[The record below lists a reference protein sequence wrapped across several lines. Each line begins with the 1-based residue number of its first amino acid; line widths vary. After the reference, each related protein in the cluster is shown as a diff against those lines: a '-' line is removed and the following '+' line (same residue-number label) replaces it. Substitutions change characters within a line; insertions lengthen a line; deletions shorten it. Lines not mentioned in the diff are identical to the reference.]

1 MSGLEAVAAFALAC
15 NVMQV
20 VEVAYKTVGTC
31 KRIYQTGQPD
41 PALDDYSSQLRD
53 VSNALE
59 TQLSKAVGP
68 LSSDDSRL
76 RDLAVQCTTIAN
88 GLLDQIASVSKS
100 AGKKTIGS
108 SIRLAI
114 KSMLK
119 QNDLNRWE
127 KDLAR
132 SQSAM
137 ETQLL
142 VSLRQRLDA
151 NILHSDEM
159 GRDLKYFVCQLSN
172 GQTSLSNLVLR
183 QTREIKGQMSKSFTE
198 AEASTKTHIT
208 TELLRSDNRM
218 QSHISKTFDNVQI
231 VAERHAQEESA
242 SRAQEES
249 YRRLLTSLKFPEM
262 EARRNHVSHACP
274 ETFHWILNSQDP
286 KCDSNAGNHS
296 EARTWDSLVEW
307 LQSSEPVYWI
317 SGKPAS
323 GKSTLMKFILSH
335 DQTKP
340 LLQQWQDNVHILSH
354 FFWRP
359 GTELQQS
366 IKGLLCSLL
375 HQIFVE
381 DKGRALP
388 YLKERRELCWKDS
401 PSDWDPQEL
410 EALLVDCLQCPW
422 AAFCLFID
430 GLDEVWPKDGIHNL
444 ILLLKTLL
452 HKTKNLKLCVS
463 SRREHLL
470 EIRLRDYPQL
480 KMHDLIQN
488 DLKKYATQT
497 LSEASAHSNLGSEDI
512 GNMISQIV
520 WASDGVF
527 LWTVLVSNS
536 LSRGLQNGDSR
547 KELFQRLD
555 SLPRDL
561 EGLYLDMWLR
571 QNGDDEIYRKSSAK
585 LLYLCLVGLGWKE
598 KQRFRSYLN
607 VFQLMAAM
615 YDEGPEDHLIHHR
628 HPVEELR
635 RRCRTTVKMV
645 QVRSA
650 GLLEASDVH
659 YMSQDDPDY
668 EAVFDDGIRFIHR
681 SAQDFLTDTQQGRA
695 VWANHGMTYDS
706 AYTKLY
712 LARTT
717 TLSYLVNERF
727 KDFYWRPSPPL
738 HTLAEHCDFLEPST
752 IRHCLQE
759 TAKRWHHFNTPA
771 VDQYLRGSHDMLV
784 EASRCGFFEYASE
797 QLSAEQDES
806 LAVPRLFLHSTCT
819 HGWMAFSDWV
829 WNEAGQR
836 HVVEGQCR
844 LLRLFLD
851 KVAFRDP
858 KPFILPPVG
867 DGGPCYSIS
876 QTLGGFLLLIRD
888 YVYRVGSAS
897 CQALLDTLG
906 AFEGTPVDLTYK
918 LLLNL
923 DWMTTSDLVMSYLEV
938 SLFGPGATIS
948 PRTERVQVEISLRD
962 WVDATRNGLH
972 VLITGHRPVTGDT
985 SCAPHVRFV
994 RLITRNTAKELCRYT
1009 PNESHVN
1016 HLSHMAQ
1023 ELLYIPFTL
1032 PGCSYVN
1039 DKPSY
1044 IAFFDRVTCL
1054 RESWAESVLDPW
1066 MQ

>member
-1 MSGLEAVAAFALAC
+1 MPGLEAVAAFALAC

-142 VSLRQRLDA
+142 VGLRQRLDA

-159 GRDLKYFVCQLSN
+159 GRDLKHFVRQLSN

-183 QTREIKGQMSKSFTE
+183 QTREIKEEMSKSFTE

-208 TELLRSDNRM
+208 IELLRNDNRM
-218 QSHISKTFDNVQI
+218 QSHISKAFDNVQI

-242 SRAQEES
+242 SRALEEF

-286 KCDSNAGNHS
+286 KCDNNAGNHS

-307 LQSSEPVYWI
+307 LQSSKPVYWV

-340 LLQQWQDNVHILSH
+340 LLQKWQDNVRILSH

-375 HQIFVE
+375 HQIFVQ
-381 DKGRALP
+381 DKGQVLS
-388 YLKERRELCWKDS
+388 YLKIRRELCWKDS
-401 PSDWDPQEL
+401 PSDWDPKEL
-410 EALLVDCLQCPW
+410 QALLVDCLQCPS

-430 GLDEVWPKDGIHNL
+430 GLDEVWPKDGVHNL
-444 ILLLKTLL
+444 VSLLKTLL
-452 HKTKNLKLCVS
+452 QNSNHLKLCVS

-470 EIRLRDYPQL
+470 ENRLRDYPQL
-480 KMHDLIQN
+480 KMHELIQN
-488 DLKKYATQT
+488 DLEKYATQA
-497 LSEASAHSNLGSEDI
+497 LSEASAHANLDSGDI
-512 GNMISQIV
+512 RTIINQIV

-536 LSRGLQNGDSR
+536 LSRGLRNGDSR
-547 KELFQRLD
+547 NELFQRLD

-571 QNGDDEIYRKSSAK
+571 QNGDDEIYRESSAK

-598 KQRFRSYLN
+598 KPGFGLTPT
-607 VFQLMAAM
+607 VLQLMAAM
-615 YDEGPEDHLIHHR
+615 DDEGPEDHLIHR
-628 HPVEELR
+628 RYPVEELR
-635 RRCRTTVKMV
+635 IRCQTTVKMI

-650 GLLEASDVH
+650 GLLEVYDV
-659 YMSQDDPDY
+659 YGMSQLDPDY
-668 EAVFDDGIRFIHR
+668 EAIFDDRIRFIHR
-681 SAQDFLTDTQQGRA
+681 SAQDFLTDTQQGRTF
-695 VWANHGMTYDS
+695 WANHGMTYDS
-706 AYTKLY
+706 ACTKLY
-712 LARTT
+712 LAL
-717 TLSYLVNERF
+717 TLTYLIGERF
-727 KDFYWRPSPPL
+727 KERFWEPSSPL
-738 HTLAEHCDFLEPST
+738 DTLAEHCDFLEPST

-759 TAKRWHHFNTPA
+759 TAKHWHT
-771 VDQYLRGSHDMLV
+771 LRGRHHMLV
-784 EASRCGFFEYASE
+784 EASCYGFFEYASE
-797 QLSAEQDES
+797 QLSAEQNES
-806 LAVPRLFLHSTCT
+806 SAVPRLFLHMTCT
-819 HGWMAFSDWV
+819 DGWMRFPNGIRS
-829 WNEAGQR
+829 EAGQR

-858 KPFILPPVG
+858 KSFILPPVG

-876 QTLGGFLLLIRD
+876 QTLGGFLLLFRD
-888 YVYRVGSAS
+888 SVDSSAS
-897 CQALLDTLG
+897 AQTLMDTLG
-906 AFEGTPVDLTYK
+906 AFEGTPVDPTDK

-923 DWMTTSDLVMSYLEV
+923 DWVITRNREPYLKV
-938 SLFGPGATIS
+938 SLFEPGATIS
-948 PRTERVQVEISLRD
+948 PGTERVQVEISLCD
-962 WVDATRNGLH
+962 WVDATLNNLH
-972 VLITGHRPVTGDT
+972 VLITGHRPITGNT

-994 RLITRNTAKELCRYT
+994 SLIARNTAKELCRYT

-1023 ELLYIPFTL
+1023 ELLYAPFTL
-1032 PGCSYVN
+1032 PGYSDGYAN
-1039 DKPSY
+1039 SSGK
-1044 IAFFDRVTCL
+1044 AFIGEVTSL
-1054 RESWAESVLDPW
+1054 REGWAESVLDPW
-1066 MQ
+1066 I